1 MYNCSENKLFFGKG
15 RPNQFEGKEI
25 KFYPDNKE
33 EEVLRAKHIYL
44 GQVEG
49 YKFNKNGFYLDKN

>member
-25 KFYPDNKE
+25 KFYSDNKE
-33 EEVLRAKHIYL
+33 E
-44 GQVEG
+44 
-49 YKFNKNGFYLDKN
+49 